1 VTYTVG
7 RVIVVRGSKPA
18 GATGER
24 IIAQRQ
30 RPEQSNPARV
40 QRQNGAVRGVPR
52 SVAEPPVDRAGRIAR
67 ARRFLVHPLW
77 SWMLFFG
84 RSRLSSG
91 RAQGFILLATVYV
104 VTRY

>member
-1 VTYTVG
+1 MG
-7 RVIVVRGSKPA
+7 RVIVVRGSNPA

-30 RPEQSNPARV
+30 RPEQSNLARV

-67 ARRFLVHPLW
+67 ARRFLVHPPW

-84 RSRLSSG
+84 RRRSRLSSG

>member
-1 VTYTVG
+1 MTYTVG

-40 QRQNGAVRGVPR
+40 QRQNGAVRGVPG
-52 SVAEPPVDRAGRIAR
+52 SVAEPPVAR